1 MNSLLQFLLQIWRRL
16 LSSMR
21 RGRYEREMEEEM
33 RFHLEMQIEQNLS
46 LGMAAEEAHYAARR
60 QFGNQTW
67 LKEVSR
73 EMWSLNSIETLIQDL
88 RYGARMLLKNPG
100 FTLIAVITLA
110 IGIGANTAIFSVVNS
125 VLLRPLNYPDS
136 ERILTLW
143 EDHTRRDGPQRE
155 WTSPPG
161 FQDWREMRNVFA
173 HVAAINNWGPTLTE
187 AGEPEALAGAS
198 VSHDAFSVL
207 GVRPMLGREFSE
219 QEDKPNA
226 EKVVVISYG
235 LWQRRFNGDRAI
247 VGRPIRLGGDSYTVI
262 GVMPAGFQFP
272 VINNAEIFRTIS
284 ATFTPNCQRGC
295 YTIRVIARLNPDVT
309 LDRARAEMTALAGRI
324 EQQYPEVN
332 KNVGVTLVPL
342 HEFTVGDMRPAML
355 VLLLAVGFV
364 LLIACAN
371 VANLTLVKA
380 AARHREIAVRAALGA
395 GRWRVARQ
403 LLSESL
409 ALALLGGGLGLIV
422 AFQMV
427 ALLKAIS
434 PDGTPRLDEIRIDGR
449 ALLFSLGITA
459 LTGLLCG
466 LVPALQASKSDLN
479 LALREAGAGA
489 RASVAGGRARSAL
502 VVAEIALAL
511 TLLVGAGLLMRSFV
525 RLQRVDPGFAPANV
539 LTARIGLPLSMYPN
553 REQVRTFYDQLH
565 ERLKALPGVQAV
577 SFGSSV
583 PMTGVNTDTSFTIEG
598 RPAPPPDQR
607 PSAWVST
614 VSNDYFRAMKIRLIE
629 GRLFDGR
636 ESATAPS
643 AVVISESMARR
654 YWPNDTPVGKRIG
667 FGGQQ
672 VRWVEIVGVVADVR
686 HFGLSN
692 DARPTF
698 YFSSRERPLNFM
710 TMAMRTNGYPLSH
723 VAAVRKEAQAL
734 DGNLAVANV
743 QTMERL
749 VSDSIAAPRFVMLLL
764 GSFAFVALLLAGLGI
779 YGVMAYS
786 VAQRTQEIG
795 IRIALGSQSR
805 DVLRLVV
812 GQGMKLALVGVGI
825 GLAASFGLTR
835 LMSKLL
841 FSVSPTDPLTF
852 AAIVVLLLLIA
863 LLACWL
869 PARRA
874 TKVDPIVALRVE

>member
-1 MNSLLQFLLQIWRRL
+1 LM
-16 LSSMR
+16 
-21 RGRYEREMEEEM
+21 
-33 RFHLEMQIEQNLS
+33 
-46 LGMAAEEAHYAARR
+46 
-60 QFGNQTW
+60 
-67 LKEVSR
+67 
-73 EMWSLNSIETLIQDL
+73 
-88 RYGARMLLKNPG
+88 
-100 FTLIAVITLA
+100 
-110 IGIGANTAIFSVVNS
+110 
-125 VLLRPLNYPDS
+125 
-136 ERILTLW
+136 
-143 EDHTRRDGPQRE
+143 
-155 WTSPPG
+155 
-161 FQDWREMRNVFA
+161 
-173 HVAAINNWGPTLTE
+173 
-187 AGEPEALAGAS
+187 
-198 VSHDAFSVL
+198 
-207 GVRPMLGREFSE
+207 
-219 QEDKPNA
+219 
-226 EKVVVISYG
+226 
-235 LWQRRFNGDRAI
+235 
-247 VGRPIRLGGDSYTVI
+247 
-262 GVMPAGFQFP
+262 
-272 VINNAEIFRTIS
+272 
-284 ATFTPNCQRGC
+284 
-295 YTIRVIARLNPDVT
+295 
-309 LDRARAEMTALAGRI
+309 
-324 EQQYPEVN
+324 
-332 KNVGVTLVPL
+332 
-342 HEFTVGDMRPAML
+342 
-355 VLLLAVGFV
+355 
-364 LLIACAN
+364 
-371 VANLTLVKA
+371 
-380 AARHREIAVRAALGA
+380 
-395 GRWRVARQ
+395 
-403 LLSESL
+403 
-409 ALALLGGGLGLIV
+409 V

-427 ALLKAIS
+427 YLLKAIS

-449 ALLFSLGITA
+449 ALLFSLGISA
-459 LTGLLCG
+459 LTGLLSG
-466 LVPALQASKSDLN
+466 LVPALHASKSDLN

-489 RASVAGGRARSAL
+489 RASAAGSRARSAL

-539 LTARIGLPLSMYPN
+539 LTASIGLPLSMYPK
-553 REQVRTFYDQLH
+553 REQVANFYDQLH

-614 VSNDYFRAMKIRLIE
+614 VTHDYFRAMNIRLIA
-629 GRLFDGR
+629 GRGFDGR

-667 FGGQQ
+667 FGGPQ

-710 TMAMRTNGYPLSH
+710 TVALRASGDPLNY

-749 VSDSIAAPRFVMLLL
+749 VSDSIAAPRFVLLLL
-764 GSFAFVALLLAGLGI
+764 GSFACVALLLAGLGI

-795 IRIALGSQSR
+795 IRIALGSQAR

-863 LLACWL
+863 LLACWV

-874 TKVDPIVALRVE
+874 TRVDPLVALRCE